1 MAQSNYSAAIK
12 AILSHS
18 LFTYLIQIWKV
29 MEAWIRQM
37 VKAIFK
43 PMTGEV
49 NDIDQGNGSM
59 FYWKSLDKLTSLLPT
74 ILKGS

>member
-1 MAQSNYSAAIK
+1 MAQSNYSPAIT

-29 MEAWIRQM
+29 MEVWIRQM

-43 PMTGEV
+43 PMTGEM

-59 FYWKSLDKLTSLLPT
+59 FYWKSLGKLTSLLPT

>member
-1 MAQSNYSAAIK
+1 
-12 AILSHS
+12 
-18 LFTYLIQIWKV
+18 
-29 MEAWIRQM
+29 MEVWIRQM

-43 PMTGEV
+43 PMTGEM
-49 NDIDQGNGSM
+49 NDIDKGNGSM